1 MLFGRGLFLF
11 RLFGIAV
18 KLDPSW
24 FVIAL
29 LITWT
34 LATQFF
40 PTAAA
45 GLDPVAYWAM
55 GVFGALGLFASILA
69 HEFGHALVAQRRGL
83 PMRGITLFIFGGVAE
98 MTREPDSATDEF
110 LVAIAGPIVSIVIGG
125 ACTLASWLAMPDAAQ
140 TVVGYLGSINLVLVA
155 FNMIPAF
162 PLDGGRVLRSA
173 LWAWRR
179 DLRWATSI
187 ASQIGGGFGLALI
200 LLGVA
205 ALFGGAFVQ
214 ALWFGL
220 IGLFLRSAAR
230 QSYEQVLVRETLAGQ
245 PVRAFMNDQP
255 RVVPVATTVDDF
267 VDNYVYRHH
276 YKMFPMV
283 DDGRL
288 RGCVS
293 IDRVRTLPRDEWHAH
308 RVAELAEDCS
318 DDNTIRSDADATDA
332 LAKMV
337 QSGRSRLM
345 VTDGDR
351 LVGVIALKDLVRYIE
366 LRRELEPPSR

>member
-11 RLFGIAV
+11 RLFGIDV

-24 FVIAL
+24 FIIAIL
-29 LITWT
+29 VTWT
-34 LATQFF
+34 LAANVF
-40 PTAAA
+40 PPMLPDA
-45 GLDPVAYWAM
+45 GAGIHWAM
-55 GVFGALGLFASILA
+55 GVVGALGLFASILA
-69 HEFGHALVAQRRGL
+69 HEFGHAIVAQRRGL

-110 LVAIAGPIVSIVIGG
+110 LVAIAGPLVSVAVGLACLAAAVMPIPG
-125 ACTLASWLAMPDAAQ
+125 AMDA
-140 TVVGYLGSINLVLVA
+140 VVWYLGWINLMLVL

-173 LWAWRR
+173 LWAWRG

-187 ASQIGGGFGLALI
+187 ASQIGGGFGLVLI
-200 LLGVA
+200 LLGVF
-205 ALFGGAFVQ
+205 ALFSGAIIQ

-230 QSYEQVLVRETLAGQ
+230 QSYDQILVRETLAGQ
-245 PVRAFMNDQP
+245 PVRAFMNSEP
-255 RVVPVATTVDDF
+255 RVVPGGTTIDDF

-276 YKMFPMV
+276 YKMFPV
-283 DDGRL
+283 IEDDRL

-293 IDRVRTLPRDEWHAH
+293 IERVRDLPRDSWPTH
-308 RVAELAEDCS
+308 RVNELAEACDGE
-318 DDNTIRSDADATDA
+318 NTIAATADATDA
-332 LAKMV
+332 LAKMART
-337 QSGRSRLM
+337 GRSRLM
-345 VTDGDR
+345 VLEGER

-366 LRRELEPPSR
+366 LRRQLEGDAA